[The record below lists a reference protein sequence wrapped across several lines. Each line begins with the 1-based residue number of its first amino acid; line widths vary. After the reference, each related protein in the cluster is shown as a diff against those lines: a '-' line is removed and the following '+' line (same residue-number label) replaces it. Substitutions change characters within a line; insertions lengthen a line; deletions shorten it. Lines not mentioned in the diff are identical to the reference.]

1 MDYFYY
7 TFADPDAYDDIGR
20 WKADPRDPR
29 FDRIRSGLT
38 AVPHTEGWHYAQ
50 HGIWTVCRPGP
61 DPVRGQGWKIHVA
74 VTPET
79 FAPLVDV
86 VSAFCYERGVPFK
99 FLARHEYAWL
109 INAKYAPRPV
119 SGKGVV
125 LYPADEEQSVALAA
139 ELTDL
144 LEPWQGPRVLSDL
157 RLDEGVVHVRYGAYT
172 RRYCRNADGRV
183 TFALEDPEG
192 RLVPDRR
199 AVPFRAPSFVSVPEA
214 FTAPASA
221 PDGPVPPYRI
231 DKTLHFS
238 NSGGVYLATHKE
250 TGGQVVLKEARPM
263 AGYDLIGGDAVERA
277 RQEYAALRR
286 FADLP
291 AVPAAHE
298 QFTWQG
304 HLFTVMEYV
313 RGTTLLEWCAA
324 KQPYLLR
331 PDPMTPPT
339 AADIQEY
346 REQLDSILPQVR
358 AFLSALW
365 ERGHVFGDVHPG
377 NVIVT
382 PDLEVRFIDL
392 EACIEED
399 APRPFP
405 GAPGFNDY
413 TRTGRA
419 ADEYALGM
427 LELSCYLPLTHL
439 VRMDAAKLPLLVATS
454 VERYGLPAEWAE
466 RILRLCAPVA
476 TAAAPV
482 PAAVSP
488 APVTTAAPSAPA
500 EARTALRAASSHLD
514 DALGFEEWAAQI
526 VAGLADTMTPDR
538 TDRLFRNDFSG
549 FTLSPVCLAT
559 GASGV
564 LWSLLGTRGVD
575 APELVERIVDWIAVR
590 GRESS
595 AVRLES
601 GLYDSELG
609 AGYALWRHGRPE
621 HARGLVDAALAK
633 DHHSAGLSLF
643 SGLGGVFLATA
654 EMAAASDPFVAAA
667 TAEKLGGELTD
678 RARRFLA
685 RLKASETPDVAHFG
699 LLHGVAGIGLA
710 VHRYGL
716 LVDDAAAVDLARE
729 LLEFELTGYV
739 RCADGSLQF
748 NEAERRSLGYV
759 EVGSLGTALVLSEF
773 ARHEGWA
780 PADAGIPDLVRANG
794 PELMVQSGLF
804 RGRSG
809 FIAGLASLA
818 RDGHEQP
825 ARSFVER
832 HMNQLG
838 LHEIRPA
845 EGRLHYP
852 GTRNYKLSG
861 DLRTGSAGVLTSIAF
876 AEGRRDAWL
885 PGVR

>member
-1 MDYFYY
+1 MDYFFY
-7 TFADPDAYDDIGR
+7 TFTDPDAYDDIGR
-20 WKADPRDPR
+20 WRADRHDPR
-29 FDRIRSGLT
+29 FDRIRCGLT
-38 AVPHTEGWHYAQ
+38 DVPHTDGWHYAQ
-50 HGIWTVCRPGP
+50 HGIWTVCRPGR

-79 FAPLVDV
+79 FAPLLDT
-86 VSAFCYERGVPFK
+86 VSAFCFARGVPFK

-109 INAKYAPRPV
+109 VNAKYAPRPV
-119 SGKGVV
+119 SGKGIV
-125 LYPADEEQSVALAA
+125 LYPADEQQSVALAS
-139 ELTDL
+139 ELAGVLKT
-144 LEPWQGPRVLSDL
+144 WQGPRILSDL
-157 RLDEGVVHVRYGAYT
+157 RIDDGVVHVRYGAYT
-172 RRYCRNADGRV
+172 RRYCRNAEGKV

-199 AVPFRAPSFVSVPEA
+199 SVPFRAPSFVSVPEA
-214 FTAPASA
+214 FSPRPPETG
-221 PDGPVPPYRI
+221 GPVPPYRI

-238 NSGGVYLATHKE
+238 NSGGVYLATNTA
-250 TGGQVVLKEARPM
+250 TGSEVVLKEARPS
-263 AGYDLIGGDAVERA
+263 AGYDLIGGDAVQRAER
-277 RQEYAALRR
+277 EYEALCR

-291 AVPAAHE
+291 AVPAVQE

-331 PDPMTPPT
+331 PDPFRPPT
-339 AADIQEY
+339 RDDIRTY
-346 REQLDSILPQVR
+346 REQVDTILAQVR

-365 ERGHVFGDVHPG
+365 EQGHVFGDIHPG

-382 PDLEVRFIDL
+382 PDLDVRFIDL

-439 VRMDAAKLPLLVATS
+439 VRMDGAKFQQLLHTS
-454 VERYGLPAEWAE
+454 VERYDLPTEWAE
-466 RILRLCAPVA
+466 RVARLCTPDDA
-476 TAAAPV
+476 
-482 PAAVSP
+482 P
-488 APVTTAAPSAPA
+488 APRASL
-500 EARTALRAASSHLD
+500 RTASSHLD
-514 DALGFEEWAAQI
+514 DALGFEEWSSQI
-526 VAGLADTMTPDR
+526 VAGLAATMTPER

-549 FTLSPVCLAT
+549 FSLSPVCLAT

-564 LWSLLGTRGVD
+564 LWSLLGTHGLG
-575 APELVERIVDWIAVR
+575 APDLVEQVIDWIVVR
-590 GRESS
+590 GRES
-595 AVRLES
+595 ADRLEC

-609 AGYALWRHGRPE
+609 AGYTLWRHGYPE
-621 HARGLVDAALAK
+621 PAQWLVDAAMAK
-633 DHHSAGLSLF
+633 ERDGSGLSVF
-643 SGLGGVFLATA
+643 SGLAGVFLAAT
-654 EMAAASDPFVAAA
+654 EMAAGPNPLVTTA
-667 TAEKLGGELTD
+667 TAEKLGAELAD
-678 RARRFLA
+678 RARLFLA
-685 RLKASETPDVAHFG
+685 RLKESTTPDVAHFG
-699 LLHGVAGIGLA
+699 LLHGAAGIGLA

-716 LVDDAAAVDLARE
+716 LLDDPAALDLARE
-729 LLEFELTGYV
+729 LLEFELTRYV

-748 NEAERRSLGYV
+748 NDAERRSLAYV
-759 EVGSLGTALVLSEF
+759 EVGSLGTALALSEL
-773 ARHEGWA
+773 ARHEDWA
-780 PADAGIPDLVRANG
+780 PTGAGIPDLIRANG

-818 RDGHEQP
+818 RDGYEQP
-825 ARSFVER
+825 AQPFIDR
-832 HMNQLG
+832 HMDQLG
-838 LHEIRPA
+838 LHEIRPTEA
-845 EGRLHYP
+845 QLHYP
-852 GTRNYKLSG
+852 GTRNYKLSS
-861 DLRTGSAGVLTSIAF
+861 DLRTGSAGVLTGIAF
-876 AEGRRDAWL
+876 AEGRRDSWL

>member
-7 TFADPDAYDDIGR
+7 TFADPDAYEDIR
-20 WKADPRDPR
+20 HWKADSQDPR
-29 FDRIRSGLT
+29 FARIRRGLT
-38 AVPHTEGWHYAQ
+38 AVPHTDGWRYAQ
-50 HGIWTVCRPGP
+50 HGIWTVCRPGS

-79 FAPLVDV
+79 FAPLLEL
-86 VSAFCYERGVPFK
+86 VSAYCFERGVPFK

-109 INAKYAPRPV
+109 VNAKYAPRPV
-119 SGKGVV
+119 SGKGIV
-125 LYPADEEQSVALAA
+125 LYPADEQQSVALAT
-139 ELTDL
+139 ELAGL
-144 LEPWQGPRVLSDL
+144 LETWQGPRVLSDL
-157 RLDEGVVHVRYGAYT
+157 RIDDGVVHVRYGAYT
-172 RRYCRNADGRV
+172 RRYCRNAEGKV

-199 AVPFRAPSFVSVPEA
+199 SVPFRAPSFVTVPEA
-214 FTAPASA
+214 FAPRPPEAA
-221 PDGPVPPYRI
+221 AGPVPPYRI

-238 NSGGVYLATHKE
+238 NSGGVYLATNTD
-250 TGGQVVLKEARPM
+250 TGGQVVLKEARPS
-263 AGYDLIGGDAVERA
+263 AGYDLIGGDCVQRA
-277 RQEYAALRR
+277 RQEYEALRR

-291 AVPAAHE
+291 AVPAVHE

-304 HLFTVMEYV
+304 HLFTVMEYI

-324 KQPYLLR
+324 RQPYLLR
-331 PDPMTPPT
+331 PDPFRPPT
-339 AADIQEY
+339 AQDVGEY
-346 REQLDSILPQVR
+346 RRQVDTILEQVR

-382 PDLEVRFIDL
+382 PDLEVRFVDL
-392 EACIEED
+392 EACIEQD

-419 ADEYALGM
+419 ADEYALAM

-439 VRMDAAKLPLLVATS
+439 VRMDGAKLHQLLHTS
-454 VERYGLPAEWAE
+454 TERFDLPAEWAE
-466 RILRLCAPVA
+466 RVVRLCAPHEVR
-476 TAAAPV
+476 
-482 PAAVSP
+482 P
-488 APVTTAAPSAPA
+488 APTAP
-500 EARTALRAASSHLD
+500 RAASSHLD

-526 VAGLADTMTPDR
+526 VAGLADTMTPQR

-549 FTLSPVCLAT
+549 FSLSPVCLAT

-564 LWSLLGTRGVD
+564 LWSLLGTRGVE
-575 APELVERIVDWIAVR
+575 APDLVEQVIDWIAVR
-590 GRESS
+590 GRES
-595 AVRLES
+595 ADRLEC

-609 AGYALWRHGRPE
+609 AGYALWRHGHPE
-621 HARGLVDAALAK
+621 HAPWLVDAAMAK
-633 DHHSAGLSLF
+633 ERDGSGLSVF
-643 SGLGGVFLATA
+643 SGLAGVFLAAA
-654 EMAAASDPFVAAA
+654 EMAAGEDLLVKAA
-667 TAEKLGGELTD
+667 TAEKLGADLVD
-678 RARRFLA
+678 RARRLLG
-685 RLKASETPDVAHFG
+685 RLRDSGTPDVAHFG

-716 LVDDAAAVDLARE
+716 LMDDTAAVDLARE

-748 NEAERRSLGYV
+748 NEADRRSLGYV

-780 PADAGIPDLVRANG
+780 PTGAGIPDLTRANG

-818 RDGHEQP
+818 RDGHEDP
-825 ARSFVER
+825 ARSFIDR

-838 LHEIRPA
+838 LHEVRPR
-845 EGRLHYP
+845 ENRLHYP
-852 GTRNYKLSG
+852 GTRNYKLSS

-876 AEGRRDAWL
+876 AEGRRDDWL